1 MRRLRILLLATLLTA
16 VSCDSSFEPYDLRCE
31 GLQEPLA
38 VGTSTPRFS
47 WKIRSRKPMVQS
59 GYEIEVGPDLWHATC
74 ELDEQMGI
82 PYGGTPLAPRT
93 QGWWRV
99 RVRDGAGRWSRWS
112 EPQRFGTGIFDG
124 SMAGDYIGAVPG
136 EGRTPLLRKRF
147 PLDTVPAQALLHVNS
162 LGYHEVQVNG
172 EPVSDDVLAPAVSQL
187 DRRSLI
193 VTYDVTRFLRPGEN
207 ELQIALGSGWYKP
220 TTFGTVYDGPLVKA
234 DLDGYAADAPVCLL
248 ATDGSWEGSWS
259 GRRDLGTWTPHRFG
273 GEEIDAR
280 AKPAWGPVDVVA
292 VSGITASP
300 QLCEPTRVQE
310 TLTPVGIESLGEG
323 SWLVDFG
330 CIVNAL
336 FDIELPQLPAGH
348 VTTATFSDFRR
359 EDGSLEMD
367 TAGLD
372 RYISSG
378 APDGDRFENRFNHH
392 AFRYLRLDSLPD
404 EPVLQDMQA
413 RCIRTD
419 FPTGA
424 SFSSSDPDL
433 NRIHDLLART
443 LENLTFGGYMVDCA
457 TIERLG
463 YGGDGNAS
471 TQSLQILGDA
481 GPLYANWLRAWADAC
496 RPDGGLPHTAP
507 NPYTAGGG
515 PYWCSFLV
523 QAPWRTYM
531 NYGDDRLIRD
541 YYPVM
546 KRWLGYVDTYTV
558 DGLLRPWPNTDYRGW
573 YLGDW
578 AAPQGVDVLDPASV
592 DLVNNCALCQV
603 YLDLEG
609 MARLL
614 DAPDDVK
621 AFRARYDALK
631 ARIHETFYHPE
642 DATYASGSQLDLVY
656 PLLVGAVPDSLCQ
669 RVCSMLFA
677 RTETVYGGHLTTGL
691 VGVPV
696 ITEWATL
703 AGKCDWMYGMLKKR
717 DYPGYLYMLDQ
728 GATGVWEEWD
738 GGRSHLHNC
747 YNGLFSW
754 FYQALGG
761 IRPLEPGY
769 RRVRIDPQVPVGLE
783 WVEVKQQTPYGP
795 IVVRRKG
802 QKLHVEL
809 PVGVT
814 ATIRGQEYGC
824 GSHEIR

>member
-1 MRRLRILLLATLLTA
+1 
-16 VSCDSSFEPYDLRCE
+16 
-31 GLQEPLA
+31 
-38 VGTSTPRFS
+38 
-47 WKIRSRKPMVQS
+47 
-59 GYEIEVGPDLWHATC
+59 
-74 ELDEQMGI
+74 
-82 PYGGTPLAPRT
+82 
-93 QGWWRV
+93 
-99 RVRDGAGRWSRWS
+99 
-112 EPQRFGTGIFDG
+112 
-124 SMAGDYIGAVPG
+124 
-136 EGRTPLLRKRF
+136 
-147 PLDTVPAQALLHVNS
+147 
-162 LGYHEVQVNG
+162 
-172 EPVSDDVLAPAVSQL
+172 
-187 DRRSLI
+187 
-193 VTYDVTRFLRPGEN
+193 
-207 ELQIALGSGWYKP
+207 
-220 TTFGTVYDGPLVKA
+220 
-234 DLDGYAADAPVCLL
+234 
-248 ATDGSWEGSWS
+248 
-259 GRRDLGTWTPHRFG
+259 
-273 GEEIDAR
+273 
-280 AKPAWGPVDVVA
+280 
-292 VSGITASP
+292 
-300 QLCEPTRVQE
+300 
-310 TLTPVGIESLGEG
+310 
-323 SWLVDFG
+323 
-330 CIVNAL
+330 
-336 FDIELPQLPAGH
+336 
-348 VTTATFSDFRR
+348 
-359 EDGSLEMD
+359 
-367 TAGLD
+367 
-372 RYISSG
+372 
-378 APDGDRFENRFNHH
+378 
-392 AFRYLRLDSLPD
+392 
-404 EPVLQDMQA
+404 
-413 RCIRTD
+413 
-419 FPTGA
+419 
-424 SFSSSDPDL
+424 
-433 NRIHDLLART
+433 
-443 LENLTFGGYMVDCA
+443 
-457 TIERLG
+457 
-463 YGGDGNAS
+463 
-471 TQSLQILGDA
+471 
-481 GPLYANWLRAWADAC
+481 
-496 RPDGGLPHTAP
+496 
-507 NPYTAGGG
+507 
-515 PYWCSFLV
+515 
-523 QAPWRTYM
+523 
-531 NYGDDRLIRD
+531 
-541 YYPVM
+541 M

-578 AAPQGVDVLDPASV
+578 AAPQGVDVRDPASV